1 MKGIFTMN
9 NIPKI
14 SIKEVAKIMGKGE
27 QCIRIGLQR
36 GLFPFGAA
44 VNVTGNR
51 FNYIIYPNK
60 FREYIGDLKGQDSN
74 CNTQGNA

>member
-1 MKGIFTMN
+1 MN
-9 NIPKI
+9 GMNGMNGIPKI

-51 FNYIIYPNK
+51 FNYIIYPGK
-60 FREYIGDLKGQDSN
+60 FREYIGDLAGQSQSTN
-74 CNTQGNA
+74 

>member
-1 MKGIFTMN
+1 MKGTFTMN

-51 FNYIIYPNK
+51 YNYIIYPMK
-60 FREYIGDLKGQDSN
+60 FREYVGDLTGQEIS
-74 CNTQGNA
+74 QNAK